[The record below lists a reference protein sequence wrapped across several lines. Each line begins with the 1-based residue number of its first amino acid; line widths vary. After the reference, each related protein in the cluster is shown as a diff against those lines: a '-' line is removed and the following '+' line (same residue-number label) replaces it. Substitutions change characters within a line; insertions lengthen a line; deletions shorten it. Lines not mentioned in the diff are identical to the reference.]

1 MSNGNTDTLSGTE
14 SSSLRS
20 SSPETQVYRT
30 IRRSPRRFDPV
41 AAIRPLRAVN
51 RASLVPD
58 ASEDNDEQRPSS
70 ARRPLHRAVR
80 DAERNVPIGQNDT
93 STTDG
98 GTQHH
103 GAMENLRRTV
113 ARQKRQ
119 LQLKA
124 NSLERARE
132 ELDNSK
138 QQIAEME
145 NELEEKA
152 EELERLRKSEKQ
164 YRNWWLNEIQFTK
177 LLLNKTPEPNR
188 DIELQSYLYRDAIG
202 AQQDRL
208 NERDIYEISAKE
220 MRIMQSEDEPHF

>member
-113 ARQKRQ
+113 ARQKQ
-119 LQLKA
+119 
-124 NSLERARE
+124 
-132 ELDNSK
+132 LDNSK

-152 EELERLRKSEKQ
+152 EELERLQKSEKQ

-188 DIELQSYLYRDAIG
+188 DIELQSYLYRDAIS